1 MVVVLVA
8 GLVSVPGA
16 AAWSGPRAQEL
27 PGSLATASLDP
38 DTGGRNYVEQ
48 QTFAKFHSA
57 RRRFQQ

>member
-16 AAWSGPRAQEL
+16 AAWSGPRTQEL